1 MTIIRVD
8 VRADETSALLLELQR
23 RTGDIRPAMEGIAQ
37 ILASNTQL
45 RFVDQKDPD
54 GNPWAPL
61 SPITLSMRRD
71 VKKAYISSGNFFS
84 KLTSANKQ
92 VYKAQE
98 RLNKAKTPLQKTKAE
113 MALNDAKVKQLDA
126 RESHQKSLRNYD
138 SVISNVK
145 ILRDTGRLA
154 NSINARVEG
163 GSVLLGTNVTYAIT
177 HQQGAKKGQYGRSR
191 RGGPIPWGN
200 VPARPFFG
208 YSDQDQADVLELL
221 QRYVDASQPQ
231 SWWMSWLNRF
241 RRLF

>member
-8 VRADETSALLLELQR
+8 VRADETNALLLELQR

-37 ILASNTQL
+37 ILVSNTQL
-45 RFVDQKDPD
+45 RFVDQNDPA
-54 GNPWAPL
+54 GNPWVRL
-61 SPITLSMRRD
+61 SDVTLARRRKNGD
-71 VKKAYISSGNFFS
+71 G
-84 KLTSANKQ
+84 
-92 VYKAQE
+92 AQ
-98 RLNKAKTPLQKTKAE
+98 
-113 MALNDAKVKQLDA
+113 
-126 RESHQKSLRNYD
+126 
-138 SVISNVK
+138 

-163 GSVLLGTNVTYAIT
+163 GSVSLGTNVVYAIT

-200 VPARPFFG
+200 VPARSFLG

-231 SWWMSWLNRF
+231 SWWRRWLDRF